1 MLQMQFYASKL
12 TKSQIERML
21 SNYKI
26 KYTTLKTDL
35 DAKINGMIQIFLK
48 DILAFLENIEEIA
61 SEREKIQEYD
71 RIKNEL
77 QCLNDK
83 LSEKTKKEIELKNEI
98 NNLSEENKQLKERL
112 NSSLRY
118 SRNNSNQICS
128 PTIAKTK
135 TKKQSTSKTHIN
147 SYQEMSFSYTAKY
160 KTSQA
165 AKKEKRKKEVGQ
177 HSKRIKSFDKG
188 SVDDFIT
195 HTVANDIMLTHDL
208 SSTVKK
214 NQLQN
219 INNSYDK
226 KDKPLIANIKQFTLY
241 KKGLNLSRATSPEK
255 DYDDIIH
262 KYDNMLKDEIELLDN
277 EEKNIQMLL
286 NL

>member
-48 DILAFLENIEEIA
+48 DILAFLENIEQIA

-165 AKKEKRKKEVGQ
+165 AKKEKRKNEKKKV
-177 HSKRIKSFDKG
+177 KRIRRRIRTSSGMPLLCSTDLC
-188 SVDDFIT
+188 SVISYRRKDS
-195 HTVANDIMLTHDL
+195 LTQIL
-208 SSTVKK
+208 T
-214 NQLQN
+214 
-219 INNSYDK
+219 I
-226 KDKPLIANIKQFTLY
+226 
-241 KKGLNLSRATSPEK
+241 SRQS
-255 DYDDIIH
+255 
-262 KYDNMLKDEIELLDN
+262 
-277 EEKNIQMLL
+277 
-286 NL
+286 

>member
-1 MLQMQFYASKL
+1 MLQMQYYTSRL

-35 DAKINGMIQIFLK
+35 DAKINGMIQIFLT
-48 DILAFLENIEEIA
+48 DILAFLENIEQIA
-61 SEREKIQEYD
+61 SEREKLQEYD

-83 LSEKTKKEIELKNEI
+83 LSEKTKKEVELKNEI
-98 NNLSEENKQLKERL
+98 NNLSEENKQLKEKI

-118 SRNNSNQICS
+118 SRNNSNQIGS
-128 PTIAKTK
+128 PTITKTK
-135 TKKQSTSKTHIN
+135 TKKQSSSKTQIN
-147 SYQEMSFSYTAKY
+147 SFQEMGFSYSAKY
-160 KTSQA
+160 KTSKQ
-165 AKKEKRKKEVGQ
+165 AKKEKKKKDNGQ

-188 SVDDFIT
+188 SVDNFVT
-195 HTVANDIMLTHDL
+195 HTTSNDILLTNDL
-208 SSTVKK
+208 SFTVKNK
-214 NQLQN
+214 MKD

-226 KDKPLIANIKQFTLY
+226 KDRPIISNIKHFTLN
-241 KKGLNLSRATSPEK
+241 KKELNLSITTSPDK
-255 DYDDIIH
+255 DYDDILH

-277 EEKNIQMLL
+277 EEKNLKILL
-286 NL
+286 NV